1 MALLQSSEKIEKA
14 SLRISVEK
22 STLDRAK
29 HYCEFAGIKEIDEF
43 FEKAAEFVMKK
54 DSEWRDHADS
64 LKK

>member
-22 STLDRAK
+22 SILDRAK
-29 HYCEFAGIKEIDEF
+29 QYCEFAGIKKLDEF

-54 DSEWRDHADS
+54 DSDWRKHLNNTND
-64 LKK
+64 